1 MLGTTAR
8 EKRPLQYRVGIDIG
22 GTFTDIVLAGEGD
35 GRALAHCKVLTT
47 PADFGRAIAD
57 GLAQLMRRHAVAP
70 AAITRIVHATTV
82 ATNAILEGKGAATGL
97 VTTQG
102 FRDVLEMRRL
112 RIPEMYTLNY
122 PKPPPLVPRRLRLE
136 VAERMGPRGEIWRP
150 LGEESARRAAE
161 RLAAAGVEAV
171 AIALLHAYANPA
183 HERRVAEIVADAL
196 PDAFITCSS
205 DILPEIREYER
216 TSTTVINA
224 YLGPILRRYFESL
237 RRHLAALGIAAP
249 IDVMKSDGGVMS
261 LRIAAEKPAY
271 LVESG
276 PAAGVIGAAKLSAPN
291 GRRDCLTLDMGGTT
305 AKASIVERNRVARTG
320 DYEVGAGINLSSKL
334 VMGGGYA
341 LKLPVIDISEIGAG
355 GGSIVTLDRGGML
368 HVGPRSAG
376 ADPGPVVYD
385 RGGADPTFTDAVVA
399 LGYLNPARLLGGD
412 LPLNAARAKRVLEE
426 RIANPLAR
434 DLADTAYGIFEV
446 ACGTMVRAVK
456 AVSTYRGRD
465 PRDFALFAFGGNGP
479 VVGAA
484 IAALLEMREVVIPTN
499 PGVFSA
505 IGLLLSDIEQERS
518 RAFLRGL
525 SGIDGREVES
535 AYVELERLVGADF
548 AADGY
553 RVEEVTLSRAADL
566 RYAGQAH
573 ELSIPY
579 AARAGAP
586 DFAAMAEAFGAEHAR
601 TYGHRAE
608 AEAVECVALRVKG
621 SVARANGTGFTPSLR
636 GDASAPGSRVAY
648 FGPRHGLVPT
658 PVLSRAALAAAG
670 VRAGPLIVEEYDA
683 TCVVPPGWTARVD
696 AGANIHLTR
705 E

>member
-1 MLGTTAR
+1 M
-8 EKRPLQYRVGIDIG
+8 QYRVGIDIG
-22 GTFTDIVLAGEGD
+22 GTFTDLVLAGED
-35 GRALAHCKVLTT
+35 GARANAKVLTT
-47 PADFGRAIAD
+47 PDDFGRAIAE
-57 GLAQLMRRHAVAP
+57 GLTQLMQRHAVRPGQIA
-70 AAITRIVHATTV
+70 RIVHATTV

-97 VTTQG
+97 ITTEG

-112 RIPEMYTLNY
+112 RIPEMYTLGY

-136 VAERMGPRGEIWRP
+136 VAERMGPRGEVRRP
-150 LGEESARRAAE
+150 LDEASAREAAA
-161 RLAAAGVEAV
+161 RLAAAGVESV

-183 HERRVAEIVADAL
+183 HEKRIAEIVAEAL
-196 PDAFITCSS
+196 PNAFVTCSS

-224 YLGPILRRYFESL
+224 YLGPILRGYFASL
-237 RRHLAALGIAAP
+237 RKHLDALGIAAP
-249 IDVMKSDGGVMS
+249 VDIMKSDGGVMS
-261 LRIAAEKPAY
+261 VRMAAEKPAY

-276 PAAGVIGAAKLSAPN
+276 PAAGVIGAAKLGA
-291 GRRDCLTLDMGGTT
+291 GGVARDCLTLDMGGTT
-305 AKASIVERNRVARTG
+305 AKASIVEKGQVARTG

-355 GGSIVTLDRGGML
+355 GGSIVSVDRGGLL
-368 HVGPRSAG
+368 HVGPKSAG
-376 ADPGPVVYD
+376 AAPGPVVYD

-399 LGYLNPARLLGGD
+399 LGYLNPARLLAGD
-412 LPLNAARAKRVLEE
+412 LPLNAAKARAVLEA
-426 RIANPLAR
+426 RVAKPLGR
-434 DLADTAYGIFEV
+434 DLRDTAYGIFEV

-484 IAALLEMREVVIPTN
+484 IADLLEMREVVIPPD

-505 IGLLLSDIEQERS
+505 VGLLLSDIEQEKS
-518 RAFLRGL
+518 RAFLRAL
-525 SGIDGREVES
+525 PAVDAQEIEAVYEEIERALRE
-535 AYVELERLVGADF
+535 DF

-553 RVEEVTLSRAADL
+553 RAAEVSLARFADL

-573 ELSIPY
+573 ELSVPY
-579 AARAGAP
+579 ASDR
-586 DFAAMAEAFGAEHAR
+586 AAMAEAFGAEHAR

-621 SVARANGTGFTPSLR
+621 RVAKAKEAAAAPSRKANG
-636 GDASAPGSRVAY
+636 AAPATRAAY
-648 FGPRHGLVPT
+648 FGPRHGQVDT
-658 PVLSRAALAAAG
+658 PVWSRAALAAAG
-670 VRAGPLIVEEYDA
+670 TRAGPLIVEEYDSTA
-683 TCVVPPGWTARVD
+683 IVPPGWTAQVD
-696 AGANIHLTR
+696 AAGNIRLAR

>member
-1 MLGTTAR
+1 V
-8 EKRPLQYRVGIDIG
+8 KYRVGIDIG
-22 GTFTDIVLAGEGD
+22 GTFTDIVLAGED
-35 GRALAHCKVLTT
+35 GARANCKVLTT
-47 PADFGRAIAD
+47 PDDFGRAIAE
-57 GLAQLMRRHAVAP
+57 GLTQLMKRHAVAP
-70 AAITRIVHATTV
+70 GEIARIVHATTV

-97 VTTQG
+97 ITTEG

-112 RIPEMYTLNY
+112 RIPEMYTFAY
-122 PKPPPLVPRRLRLE
+122 PPPPPLVPRRLRLE
-136 VAERMGPRGEIWRP
+136 VAERMGPRGEVRRP
-150 LGEESARRAAE
+150 LDEATARAAAA
-161 RLAAAGVEAV
+161 RLAASGVEAV
-171 AIALLHAYANPA
+171 AIALLHAYANPQ
-183 HERRVAEIVADAL
+183 HEKRVAEIVAEAL

-224 YLGPILRRYFESL
+224 YLGPILRGYFASL
-237 RRHLAALGIAAP
+237 RKHLDALGIQAP
-249 IDVMKSDGGVMS
+249 VDIMKSDGGVMS
-261 LRIAAEKPAY
+261 MRMAVKKPAY

-276 PAAGVIGAAKLSAPN
+276 PAAGVIGAAKLGA
-291 GRRDCLTLDMGGTT
+291 RDHARDCLTLDMGGTT
-305 AKASIVERNRVARTG
+305 AKASIVERGQVARTG

-355 GGSIVTLDRGGML
+355 GGSIVSVDRGGLL
-368 HVGPRSAG
+368 HVGPKSAG
-376 ADPGPVVYD
+376 AAPGPVVYD

-412 LPLNAARAKRVLEE
+412 LPLNAEKAHAVLDARVAK
-426 RIANPLAR
+426 PLGR
-434 DLADTAYGIFEV
+434 DLRDTAYGIFEV

-484 IAALLEMREVVIPTN
+484 IADLLEMRAVVIPPD

-505 IGLLLSDIEQERS
+505 VGLLLSDIEQERS

-525 SGIDGREVES
+525 AAIDRSEIES
-535 AYVELERLVGADF
+535 LYAEIERDIRGDF

-553 RVEEVTLSRAADL
+553 RAEEVALARFADL

-573 ELSIPY
+573 ELLVPY
-579 AARAGAP
+579 AE

-621 SVARANGTGFTPSLR
+621 RVAKAKENGMAAAPRRANGAVPVTR
-636 GDASAPGSRVAY
+636 AAY
-648 FGPRHGLVPT
+648 FGPRHGQIDV
-658 PVLSRAALAAAG
+658 PVLSRAGLAAAG
-670 VRAGPLIVEEYDA
+670 TRTGPRAGPLIVEEYDS
-683 TCVVPPGWTARVD
+683 TVVVPPGWSARVD
-696 AGANIHLTR
+696 AAAAIHLSR
-705 E
+705 G